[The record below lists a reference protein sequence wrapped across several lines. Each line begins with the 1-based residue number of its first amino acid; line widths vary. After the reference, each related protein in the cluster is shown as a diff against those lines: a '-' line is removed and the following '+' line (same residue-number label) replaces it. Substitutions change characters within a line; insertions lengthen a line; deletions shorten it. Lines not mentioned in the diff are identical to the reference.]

1 MFELASELLARLEAP
16 VDGTAPARLAVVTV
30 THVLG
35 SAPRALGSSM
45 AVDDT
50 GRVIGSI
57 SGGCVES
64 QAYALAE
71 ELLATGLT
79 ATDHFGFDDDAA
91 FAAGLT
97 CGGQMRVFGTT
108 ISASDSAVVAQ
119 LRAAAAGRAAG
130 LALVIAGPDELVGRV
145 VTDAGTAPSDP
156 VGRRILV
163 DLRARIASGV
173 SAATEADCDGETLEV
188 LHLVHATPPR
198 LIVFGAVDFSGALA
212 DAGGLLGYRVT
223 VCDARPVFA
232 TPERF
237 PGAAEVVVAW
247 PHRYLEA
254 ESAAGRLDG
263 RTAIA
268 VLTHDEKFDVPVL
281 STALAL
287 ARDGRVGYVGAMGS
301 RRTHDRR
308 LVLLHDAGVAVD
320 ELELLHSPIGLDI
333 GASTP
338 QETAVSIVAEIVRAR
353 NSASGRPLAGR
364 TGPIHAGRP
373 TSAWVPEEAAEVL

>member
-1 MFELASELLARLEAP
+1 MFELASELLARLDGAP
-16 VDGTAPARLAVVTV
+16 AAAPARLAVVTV

-45 AVDDT
+45 AVDRE

-57 SGGCVES
+57 SGGCVEA

-97 CGGQMRVFGTT
+97 CGGQLRVFGTT
-108 ISASDSAVVAQ
+108 VTAADAAVVEQ
-119 LRAAAAGRAAG
+119 LRAAASGRSAG
-130 LALVIAGPDELVGRV
+130 LALVIAGPDGQRGRV
-145 VTDAGTAPSDP
+145 ITDSGVPPTDTA
-156 VGRRILV
+156 GRRILA
-163 DLRARIASGV
+163 DLRARIATGV
-173 SAATEADCDGETLEV
+173 SSTTEAECDGETLEV

-198 LIVFGAVDFSGALA
+198 LIVFGAVDFSAALS
-212 DAGGLLGYRVT
+212 DAAALRGYRVT

-237 PGAAEVVVAW
+237 PGADEVVVAW
-247 PHRYLEA
+247 PHRYLAAEA
-254 ESAAGRLDG
+254 EAGRLDG
-263 RTAIA
+263 RTALA

-301 RRTHDRR
+301 RSTHDRR
-308 LVLLHDAGVAVD
+308 LALLQEAGVPVD
-320 ELELLHSPIGLDI
+320 AIELLHSPIGLDL

-353 NSASGRPLAGR
+353 NGASGRPLAGR
-364 TGPIHAGRP
+364 TGPIHADRP
-373 TSAWVPEEAAEVL
+373 ASAWVLEETPEVV